1 MVLEQR
7 RREQNGKRTT
17 QAVAGQPDL
26 LHHALAASRGGD
38 EPPTN
43 AAPWKAEQEVGA
55 LLQPV
60 SGALAPYRP
69 SQRYHLL
76 DERHVGRDDLP
87 RPNLVTVVVWLEQS
101 RSQWDLIPVTGI
113 VWECLP
119 SPEDG
124 ELRQVFLD
132 WVLEILRRV
141 LPEGETLPAEMT
153 WEEMQMT
160 LVERAAEWPKQW
172 FREGRKEGRE
182 EGRKEGR
189 EEVREEGLA
198 HERALLRRMAA
209 SRFGA
214 DTADRLSGM
223 LAGIS
228 DPERLAEVGEW
239 LVRCDSGEEFLARV
253 ESHGPRDS

>member
-26 LHHALAASRGGD
+26 LRHALAASRGGD

-60 SGALAPYRP
+60 SGALVPYRP

-101 RSQWDLIPVTGI
+101 RSQWDLIPVTGM

-141 LPEGETLPAEMT
+141 LPGRRDASGGDDVGGDADDAV
-153 WEEMQMT
+153 
-160 LVERAAEWPKQW
+160 VERAAEWPKQCSS
-172 FREGRKEGRE
+172 REGRKEGR
-182 EGRKEGR
+182 KEGC

>member
-26 LHHALAASRGGD
+26 LRHALAASRGGD

-69 SQRYHLL
+69 SQRYHL
-76 DERHVGRDDLP
+76 
-87 RPNLVTVVVWLEQS
+87 
-101 RSQWDLIPVTGI
+101 
-113 VWECLP
+113 
-119 SPEDG
+119 
-124 ELRQVFLD
+124 
-132 WVLEILRRV
+132 
-141 LPEGETLPAEMT
+141 
-153 WEEMQMT
+153 
-160 LVERAAEWPKQW
+160 
-172 FREGRKEGRE
+172 
-182 EGRKEGR
+182 
-189 EEVREEGLA
+189 
-198 HERALLRRMAA
+198 
-209 SRFGA
+209 GA